1 LFFPRS
7 SLLLFSAVAVSNL
20 ALVAAVIYP
29 PNDVR
34 AIVDQMAKH
43 IATSS
48 IGAEL
53 EQRVRVPQHVTRTT

>member
-1 LFFPRS
+1 
-7 SLLLFSAVAVSNL
+7 VSNL

-53 EQRVRVPQHVTRTT
+53 EQRVRLLSWPVQLETTGFEH